1 MSAQLLKGA
10 PVAAALGEKTS
21 AKCAALREKG
31 VVPTLAIV
39 RAGERADDLAYERGA
54 KKRCEACGIEVKTL
68 AFPENVSQE
77 RLCRALTSLN
87 ADIAIHGILLMRPL
101 PRGLDE
107 QALLGC
113 IAPEKD
119 VDCATQLAL
128 GSVCTGSGGPG
139 FAPCTAQAVIEMLHF
154 YLGENGISG
163 KRAAVIGRSRVVG
176 LPAAMLLQQ
185 RDATVTLCHSKT
197 QDLAAVCRGC
207 SIVVAACGRTE
218 SLGPELFAPGQTV
231 IDVGI
236 GWSEEKQKLCG
247 DVKTDEVS
255 GIVSA
260 ITPVPGGVGAVT
272 TAVLALHIAEAAE
285 RLLEAAER

>member
-1 MSAQLLKGA
+1 MAAQLLKGA
-10 PVAAALGEKTS
+10 PVAAALGEMTS
-21 AKCAALREKG
+21 AKCAALRERG

-54 KKRCEACGIEVKTL
+54 KKRCSGCGVDVKTL
-68 AFPENVSQE
+68 AFPESVTPE
-77 RLCRALTSLN
+77 RLSLALSALN
-87 ADIAIHGILLMRPL
+87 ADSSIHGILLMRPL

-113 IAPEKD
+113 IGPEKD
-119 VDCATQLAL
+119 VDCATVLAL

-139 FAPCTAQAVIEMLHF
+139 FAPCTAQAVIEMLRF
-154 YLGENGISG
+154 YLGRDGISG

-185 RDATVTLCHSKT
+185 CDATVTLCHSRT
-197 QDLAAVCRGC
+197 RDLAAVCREC
-207 SIVVAACGRTE
+207 DIIVAACGRTE

-255 GIVSA
+255 NIVSA

-272 TAVLALHIAEAAE
+272 TAVLALHVAEAAE
-285 RLLEAAER
+285 RSLEREKR